1 MLKIIVDGDS
11 CPVVNQTIKIAKEN
25 NLELLIVKNHNHY
38 IQSDYGEI
46 VSVESTK
53 DSADLYIVNNTDA
66 NDIIISQD
74 YGLAA
79 MVLARNG
86 RVVHPNGIIITENNI
101 DTLLHQR
108 FISSQLRRQK
118 RHFGSKNKKRTE
130 SLNENF
136 INTLKSL
143 IKI

>member
-1 MLKIIVDGDS
+1 MK
-11 CPVVNQTIKIAKEN
+11 
-25 NLELLIVKNHNHY
+25 LLIVKNHNHY

-79 MVLARNG
+79 MVLARKG
-86 RVVHPNGIIITENNI
+86 RVVHPNGIIIKENNI

-118 RHFGSKNKKRTE
+118 RHFGSKSKKRTE
-130 SLNENF
+130 SINKNF

-143 IKI
+143 I